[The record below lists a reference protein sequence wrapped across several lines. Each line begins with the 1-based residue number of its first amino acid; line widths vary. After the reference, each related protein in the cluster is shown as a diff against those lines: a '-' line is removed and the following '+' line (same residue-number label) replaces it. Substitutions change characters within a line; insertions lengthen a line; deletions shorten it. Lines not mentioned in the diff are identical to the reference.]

1 MRKALVVTTILLLA
15 ASAVLASDSRITLL
29 KPYRGTDEDAI
40 IYATK
45 KDLATGALDRLLS
58 QPSALSKVA
67 GIIDT
72 IAPPLA
78 ETVNFGAAP
87 GDTMAQFFEEW
98 PAAFYIK
105 SIGIKTNEWS
115 GQFNDG
121 FNLLVTKA
129 AADIRTWPKD
139 SVDGAG
145 WVGRWATHPLGCT
158 TGNWCGSS
166 WGAPPLGEIM
176 WGDFPVTAVR
186 NEWVWTPMIWL
197 GFEPDVG
204 HEPFMVCYAPFGT
217 AGQNFGTASGDATA
231 LPKWRGLKYY
241 AGGGT
246 SGKGGWH
253 IRHYGWIFILEVEFY
268 ENTPP
273 TFVTKPYGSV
283 LTGDARAL
291 QVDISDIDAAND
303 ATAGVAEAK
312 LNYSINGAPYVSV
325 PMTLVSGTDQK
336 GTWEGVVP
344 AGIVPGDVVEY
355 YFWAKDKAGL
365 EAESNKA
372 SYGYFQKQ
380 HDVLAVYNDNSF
392 TPSFILPYYFADPKG
407 TKYLYDT
414 WWTDFDGPV
423 TSDLYKMYDWIV
435 QLDGYS
441 PVALTDSVLAG
452 WLTGAKKTSGTKGYF
467 WSSQEWAFEFGPG
480 GGETLNFAA
489 GDIHYDY
496 FGIGTIVSDI
506 EPYNRAPHPL
516 NATDHPIV
524 AEIKAFCA
532 DSLQLYYDPYYE
544 LGFANWNDA
553 ITASNPASA
562 VLFADSADAN
572 NVMGLY
578 TFHNNVH
585 TVFLTFDQL
594 ALNTGKAKYHW
605 IPYDVSNPLIEALK
619 YFGAPS
625 SVQPSGAVP
634 VDYAL
639 HQNYPNP
646 FNPTTTVR
654 FAVAKPGQVKVAVYN
669 MLGQQVATL
678 VDGYLQA
685 GSYTSTWDASGMAS
699 GVYFYKIVAGDF
711 TAVKKMTLLR

>member
-1 MRKALVVTTILLLA
+1 MRRALVVTTILLLA
-15 ASAVLASDSRITLL
+15 ASAVLGSDSRITLL
-29 KPYRGTDEDAI
+29 KPYRGVDEDAI

-45 KDLATGALDRLLS
+45 KDLTNGAVDRLLT
-58 QPSALSKVA
+58 PRGLSKFA

-87 GDTMAQFFEEW
+87 GDTMAQFWQE
-98 PAAFYIK
+98 PTAAYYLK

-121 FNLLVTKA
+121 FNLFVTKA

-145 WVGRWATHPLGCT
+145 WVGRWASHPLGCT

-166 WGAPPLGEIM
+166 WGQPPLGEII
-176 WGDFPVTAVR
+176 WGDFPVTAVK

-197 GFEPDVG
+197 GFEPDMG
-204 HEPFMVCYAPFGT
+204 HDPFYVCYAPFGT

-231 LPKWRGLKYY
+231 LPEWRGLKYY
-241 AGGGT
+241 ASGGT

-253 IRHYGWIFILEVEFY
+253 IRHYGWIFMLEVEFY

-273 TFVTKPYGSV
+273 TITYDPYGSV
-283 LTGDARAL
+283 LSADPRPLRAEMK
-291 QVDISDIDAAND
+291 DIDASDPAK
-303 ATAGVAEAK
+303 AGVAEAK
-312 LNYSINGAPYVSV
+312 LYYNVNGGAFTEV
-325 PMTLVSGTDQK
+325 PMTLVEGTDQL

-344 AGIVPGDVVEY
+344 GGIIAPGDVVEY
-355 YFWAKDKAGL
+355 YFWAKDKGGL
-365 EAESNKA
+365 ETESTHGT
-372 SYGYFQKQ
+372 YGYFQKK
-380 HDVLAVYNDNSF
+380 HDVLAIYNDDSF
-392 TPSFILPYYFADPKG
+392 TASFILPYYFKDPKG
-407 TKYLYDT
+407 TQYLYDT
-414 WWTDFDGPV
+414 WWTDADGKPV
-423 TSDLYKMYDWIV
+423 KELVDQYNWIV

-441 PVALTDSVLAG
+441 PLVLFDDVLEN
-452 WLTGAKKTSGTKGYF
+452 WLKGTKKASGTKGYF
-467 WSSQEWAFEFGPG
+467 WSSQEWAYQYG
-480 GGETLNFAA
+480 GGADLNFAA

-496 FGIGTIVSDI
+496 FGLGTVVSDI
-506 EPYNRAPHPL
+506 QPYDQDAHPL

-524 AEIKAFCA
+524 KDIKDFCA
-532 DSLQLYYDPYYE
+532 DSLQLYYDSAYE
-544 LGFANWNDA
+544 LGFSNWNDA
-553 ITASNPASA
+553 ITATNPAAA

-578 TFHNNVH
+578 NFYNDVH

-594 ALNTGKAKYHW
+594 ALNTGQAKYHW

-625 SVQPSGAVP
+625 AVRTGETVP
-634 VDYAL
+634 VEYAL

-646 FNPTTTVR
+646 FNPTTTVK
-654 FAVAKPGQVKVAVYN
+654 FAVAKPGNVTIAVYN
-669 MLGQQVATL
+669 MLGQKVATL
-678 VDGYLQA
+678 VNGYYQPGTYA
-685 GSYTSTWDASGMAS
+685 ATWDASTMAS
-699 GVYFYKIVAGDF
+699 GVYFYKITAGEF
-711 TAVKKMTLLR
+711 TAVKKMTLVR

>member
-1 MRKALVVTTILLLA
+1 MRKALVVTTVLLLA

-29 KPYRGTDEDAI
+29 KPYRGVDEDAI

-45 KDLATGALDRLLS
+45 KDLNNGAVDRLLT
-58 QPSALSKVA
+58 PSPLSKFA

-87 GDTMAQFFEEW
+87 GDTMAQFFQE
-98 PAAFYIK
+98 PTAAYYLK
-105 SIGIKTNEWS
+105 SIAVKTNEWS

-121 FNLLVTKA
+121 FNLFVTKA

-139 SVDGAG
+139 SVDGKG
-145 WVGRWATHPLGCT
+145 WVGRWASHPLGCT

-166 WGAPPLGEIM
+166 WGQPPLGEII

-197 GFEPDVG
+197 GFEPDMG
-204 HEPFMVCYAPFGT
+204 HDPFYVCYAPFGT

-231 LPKWRGLKYY
+231 LPEWRGLKYY

-253 IRHYGWIFILEVEFY
+253 IRHYGWIFYLEVEFY

-273 TFVTKPYGSV
+273 KIEYEPYGSV
-283 LTGDARAL
+283 LNADPRPLRAHMEDLDA
-291 QVDISDIDAAND
+291 SDPAK
-303 ATAGVAEAK
+303 AGIAEAK
-312 LNYSINGAPYVSV
+312 LYYNVNGGAFSSV
-325 PMTLVSGTDQK
+325 AMTLVEGTDAN

-344 AGIVPGDVVEY
+344 GGIIGPGDVVEY
-355 YFWAKDKAGL
+355 YFWAKDKNGL
-365 EAESNKA
+365 EAESIHG
-372 SYGYFQKQ
+372 SYGYFVKK
-380 HDVLAVYNDNSF
+380 HDVLAVYNDNTF
-392 TPSFILPYYFADPKG
+392 TASFIMPYYFHDPKG
-407 TKYLYDT
+407 VEYLYDT
-414 WWTDFDGPV
+414 WWTDADGPP
-423 TSDLYKMYDWIV
+423 TTELYKMYNWIV
-435 QLDGYS
+435 QLDGSS
-441 PVALTDSVLAG
+441 PLYLFDDDVVAA
-452 WLTGAKKTSGTKGYF
+452 WLTGAKKSSGTKGYF
-467 WSSQEWAFEFGPG
+467 WSSQEWAYGKG
-480 GGETLNFAA
+480 GGVDLNFAA
-489 GDIHYDY
+489 GQIQYDY

-506 EPYNRAPHPL
+506 QPYNQNAHPL

-524 AEIKAFCA
+524 KDIKDFCA
-532 DSLQLYYDPYYE
+532 DSLQLYYDSYYE

-553 ITASNPASA
+553 ITATNPAA
-562 VLFADSADAN
+562 TVLFADSADAN

-578 TFHNNVH
+578 NFYNNVH

-605 IPYDVSNPLIEALK
+605 IPIDVSNPMVEALK
-619 YFGAPS
+619 HFGAPS
-625 SVQPSGAVP
+625 AVRTGETVP
-634 VDYAL
+634 VEYAL

-646 FNPTTTVR
+646 FNPTTTVK
-654 FAVAKPGQVKVAVYN
+654 FAVAKPGNVTIAVYN
-669 MLGQQVATL
+669 MLGQKVATL
-678 VDGYLQA
+678 VNGYHQA
-685 GSYTSTWDASGMAS
+685 GTYAATWDATGMAS
-699 GVYFYKIVAGDF
+699 GVYFYKIEAGDF